1 MTLPVSSAPRRNG
14 RTVAFAALV
23 VLVFVGL
30 VLAGQLHW
38 GAALTAVLLLAAGAG
53 LLVRRGEG
61 DGLPA
66 APHSPGG
73 GLEAVDAGAREPWPA
88 NPIVQALHEPIL
100 LIDRKM
106 TVIQANQAAEA
117 LLNQDILG
125 RTLETLLREPALLE
139 AASDALAG
147 AGQHELFLTLA
158 GRIKRHFRVQVTP
171 LYADGAA
178 SGAGGPDFA
187 LIALDDLTEVKQ
199 SERMRGDFVAN
210 VCFFNH
216 VLIDA
221 GIFNPTT
228 IVQPKLMPKVS
239 GSQGTVHRTVSNTSM
254 RILSAV

>member
-1 MTLPVSSAPRRNG
+1 
-14 RTVAFAALV
+14 
-23 VLVFVGL
+23 
-30 VLAGQLHW
+30 
-38 GAALTAVLLLAAGAG
+38 
-53 LLVRRGEG
+53 
-61 DGLPA
+61 
-66 APHSPGG
+66 
-73 GLEAVDAGAREPWPA
+73 
-88 NPIVQALHEPIL
+88 
-100 LIDRKM
+100 M

-178 SGAGGPDFA
+178 SGTGGPDFA

-210 VCFFNH
+210 VSHELRTPLASINGFIETLRGPARDDSKARDQFLEIMH
-216 VLIDA
+216 EQSARMARLIED
-221 GIFNPTT
+221 
-228 IVQPKLMPKVS
+228 L
-239 GSQGTVHRTVSNTSM
+239 
-254 RILSAV
+254 LSLS